1 MSNLILLKT
10 SNYEFEVKYRKMKSG
25 CEYFMVSNGQ
35 CSIII
40 KKYIEIPDDIFL
52 EHLDLFDYDF
62 NDSSGE
68 TRSVEMLLAI
78 LQYVRDF
85 YGTNLNYI
93 FQDNSLINILG
104 KQLKMNLIYILLY
117 GKTWYMKYVD
127 AVSLSNEFNQNLAFI
142 NEYLDTTKDNITKFF
157 RRSFEYIGE
166 NNNNNNDDDDENNN
180 HNNDE
185 NNKTTIS
192 DIVVLDHFLH
202 LMIQK
207 NAAITKRYIWKNI
220 KYIYSLASSS
230 LHFFKLLY
238 KKYGMAIFVILDYY
252 EYYKYISYKFEKILH
267 LECHMQI
274 PNDFINSINIIY

>member
-25 CEYFMVSNGQ
+25 CEYFMISNEQ

-104 KQLKMNLIYILLY
+104 EQLKMNLIYILLY
-117 GKTWYMKYVD
+117 GKTWYMKYVN
-127 AVSLSNEFNQNLAFI
+127 AVSLPNEFNQNLAFI

-166 NNNNNNDDDDENNN
+166 NNNNHNNNHDDENN
-180 HNNDE
+180 
-185 NNKTTIS
+185 KKTIS
-192 DIVVLDHFLH
+192 DIVVLDHFLD

-207 NAAITKRYIWKNI
+207 NAAITKRHIWKNI

-230 LHFFKLLY
+230 RHFIKLLY

-252 EYYKYISYKFEKILH
+252 EYYQYISYKFEKILH
-267 LECHMQI
+267 FECHMQI

>member
-1 MSNLILLKT
+1 MNNLVLLKT

-25 CEYFMVSNGQ
+25 CEYFMISNNNSHYVQ
-35 CSIII
+35 M

-52 EHLDLFDYDF
+52 EHLNFFDYDF

-142 NEYLDTTKDNITKFF
+142 NEYLDTNKDNITKFF
-157 RRSFEYIGE
+157 RRSFEYNDEI
-166 NNNNNNDDDDENNN
+166 NNNNN
-180 HNNDE
+180 H
-185 NNKTTIS
+185 IS
-192 DIVVLDHFLH
+192 DIVVLDHFLD
-202 LMIQK
+202 LIIQK
-207 NAAITKRYIWKNI
+207 NAVKMMPN
-220 KYIYSLASSS
+220 YIY
-230 LHFFKLLY
+230 
-238 KKYGMAIFVILDYY
+238 I
-252 EYYKYISYKFEKILH
+252 
-267 LECHMQI
+267 
-274 PNDFINSINIIY
+274 

>member
-1 MSNLILLKT
+1 MNNLVLLKT

-25 CEYFMVSNGQ
+25 CEYFMISNNNSHYVQ
-35 CSIII
+35 M

-52 EHLDLFDYDF
+52 EHLNFFDYDF

-142 NEYLDTTKDNITKFF
+142 NEYLDTNKDNITKFF
-157 RRSFEYIGE
+157 RRSFEYNDEI
-166 NNNNNNDDDDENNN
+166 NNNNN
-180 HNNDE
+180 H
-185 NNKTTIS
+185 IS
-192 DIVVLDHFLH
+192 DIVVLDHFLD
-202 LMIQK
+202 LIIQK
-207 NAAITKRYIWKNI
+207 NAAITKRHIWKNI

-252 EYYKYISYKFEKILH
+252 EYYQYISYKFEKILY
-267 LECHMQI
+267 LDCHMQI
-274 PNDFINSINIIY
+274 PNDFINTINALH